1 MQNKKESRYGFKKIL
16 VCLSMMLLG
25 SVMFIIPALA
35 AAPNA
40 STTMFNLISLMLSM
54 FKYVGAAIFVW
65 AIIQFILATKRSD
78 ADSKADAVQ
87 TAVCG
92 IAMMSIKT
100 IVVGLGITDAIDGA
114 DSFNDESLRLS
125 RDLESEKLLT
135 KANQILNLMTK
146 CYPILLTVKLNLTS
160 QHDKD

>member
-1 MQNKKESRYGFKKIL
+1 MQMHKKKKINCMKL
-16 VCLSMMLLG
+16 VICFVMMLLG
-25 SVMFIIPALA
+25 SVMFIIPAFA

-40 STTMFNLISLMLSM
+40 NEAMVKLINLMLSM

-114 DSFNDESLRLS
+114 DSFNDESLKTS
-125 RDLESEKLLT
+125 TTTPEHGSGTNNPDN
-135 KANQILNLMTK
+135 AG
-146 CYPILLTVKLNLTS
+146 TV
-160 QHDKD
+160 

>member
-1 MQNKKESRYGFKKIL
+1 MQMHKKKKINCMKL
-16 VCLSMMLLG
+16 VICFVMMLLG
-25 SVMFIIPALA
+25 SVMFIIPAFA

-40 STTMFNLISLMLSM
+40 NEAMVKLINLMLSM

-114 DSFNDESLRLS
+114 DSFNDESLKTS
-125 RDLESEKLLT
+125 TTTPGHGSGTNNPDN
-135 KANQILNLMTK
+135 AG
-146 CYPILLTVKLNLTS
+146 TV
-160 QHDKD
+160 

>member
-87 TAVCG
+87 TAFCG
-92 IAMMSIKT
+92 IALMGIT
-100 IVVGLGITDAIDGA
+100 LVVQGLGIGKAIDQGKPDTKFDDKMLS
-114 DSFNDESLRLS
+114 DSSHGEAKSDQP
-125 RDLESEKLLT
+125 T
-135 KANQILNLMTK
+135 
-146 CYPILLTVKLNLTS
+146 
-160 QHDKD
+160 

>member
-1 MQNKKESRYGFKKIL
+1 MQNKKENKYGFKKIL
-16 VCLSMMLLG
+16 DCFSMMLLG
-25 SVMFIIPALA
+25 SVMFIVPALA
-35 AAPNA
+35 TAPNA

-92 IAMMSIKT
+92 IALMGIT
-100 IVVGLGITDAIDGA
+100 LVVQGLGIGQAVDQGKPDTKFDDKVLS
-114 DSFNDESLRLS
+114 DSSHGEAKSDQP
-125 RDLESEKLLT
+125 T
-135 KANQILNLMTK
+135 
-146 CYPILLTVKLNLTS
+146 
-160 QHDKD
+160 

>member
-1 MQNKKESRYGFKKIL
+1 MQNKKENRYRFKKIL

-35 AAPNA
+35 TAPNA

-92 IAMMSIKT
+92 IALMGIT
-100 IVVGLGITDAIDGA
+100 LVVQGLGIGNAIDQGKPNTKFDDKMLS
-114 DSFNDESLRLS
+114 DSSHGEAKSDQP
-125 RDLESEKLLT
+125 T
-135 KANQILNLMTK
+135 
-146 CYPILLTVKLNLTS
+146 
-160 QHDKD
+160 

>member
-1 MQNKKESRYGFKKIL
+1 MQNKKENKYGFKKIL

-92 IAMMSIKT
+92 IALMGIT
-100 IVVGLGITDAIDGA
+100 LVVQGLGIGQAIDQGKPDTKFDDKVLS
-114 DSFNDESLRLS
+114 DSSHGEAKSDQP
-125 RDLESEKLLT
+125 T
-135 KANQILNLMTK
+135 
-146 CYPILLTVKLNLTS
+146 
-160 QHDKD
+160 

>member
-16 VCLSMMLLG
+16 VCLSMMMLG

-114 DSFNDESLRLS
+114 DSFNDESLTS
-125 RDLESEKLLT
+125 STTTTTPGHGSGTNNPDN
-135 KANQILNLMTK
+135 AG
-146 CYPILLTVKLNLTS
+146 TV
-160 QHDKD
+160 

>member
-1 MQNKKESRYGFKKIL
+1 MQMHKKKKINCMKL
-16 VCLSMMLLG
+16 VICFVMMLLG
-25 SVMFIIPALA
+25 SVMFIIPAFA
-35 AAPNA
+35 DAPNA
-40 STTMFNLISLMLSM
+40 NEAMVKLINLMLSM

-114 DSFNDESLRLS
+114 DSFNDESLKTS
-125 RDLESEKLLT
+125 TTTPGHGSGTNNPDN
-135 KANQILNLMTK
+135 AG
-146 CYPILLTVKLNLTS
+146 TV
-160 QHDKD
+160 

>member
-16 VCLSMMLLG
+16 VCLSMMMLG

-92 IAMMSIKT
+92 IALMGIT
-100 IVVGLGITDAIDGA
+100 LVVQGLGIGNAIDQGKPDTKFDDKMLS
-114 DSFNDESLRLS
+114 DSSHGEAKSDQP
-125 RDLESEKLLT
+125 T
-135 KANQILNLMTK
+135 
-146 CYPILLTVKLNLTS
+146 
-160 QHDKD
+160 

>member
-1 MQNKKESRYGFKKIL
+1 MQIHKKKKINCMKL
-16 VCLSMMLLG
+16 VICFVMMLLG
-25 SVMFIIPALA
+25 SVMFIIPAFA

-40 STTMFNLISLMLSM
+40 NEAMVKLINLMLSM

-114 DSFNDESLRLS
+114 DSFNDESLKTS
-125 RDLESEKLLT
+125 TTTPGHGSGTNNPDN
-135 KANQILNLMTK
+135 AG
-146 CYPILLTVKLNLTS
+146 TV
-160 QHDKD
+160 

>member
-92 IAMMSIKT
+92 IALMGIT
-100 IVVGLGITDAIDGA
+100 LVVQGLGIGKAVDQGKPDTKFDDKMLS
-114 DSFNDESLRLS
+114 DSSHGEAKSDQP
-125 RDLESEKLLT
+125 T
-135 KANQILNLMTK
+135 
-146 CYPILLTVKLNLTS
+146 
-160 QHDKD
+160 

>member
-1 MQNKKESRYGFKKIL
+1 MQNKKENRYRFKKIL

-35 AAPNA
+35 TAPNA

-92 IAMMSIKT
+92 IALMGIT
-100 IVVGLGITDAIDGA
+100 LVVQGLGIGQAIDQGKPDTKFDDKVLS
-114 DSFNDESLRLS
+114 DSSHGEAKSDQP
-125 RDLESEKLLT
+125 T
-135 KANQILNLMTK
+135 
-146 CYPILLTVKLNLTS
+146 
-160 QHDKD
+160 

>member
-1 MQNKKESRYGFKKIL
+1 MKRKIDYKKIL
-16 VCLSMMLLG
+16 ICFAAMLLG
-25 SVMFIIPALA
+25 SAMFIIPAFA

-40 STTMFNLISLMLSM
+40 SDTMLKLINLILSM

-92 IAMMSIKT
+92 IALMG
-100 IVVGLGITDAIDGA
+100 IVVVVKGLGIGSAIDKDNSEGL
-114 DSFNDESLRLS
+114 DDKSLTGTT
-125 RDLESEKLLT
+125 T
-135 KANQILNLMTK
+135 KT
-146 CYPILLTVKLNLTS
+146 TT
-160 QHDKD
+160 

>member
-16 VCLSMMLLG
+16 VCLSMILLG

-92 IAMMSIKT
+92 IALMGIT
-100 IVVGLGITDAIDGA
+100 LVVQGLGIGKAIDQGKPDTKFDDKMLS
-114 DSFNDESLRLS
+114 DSSHGEAKSDQP
-125 RDLESEKLLT
+125 T
-135 KANQILNLMTK
+135 
-146 CYPILLTVKLNLTS
+146 
-160 QHDKD
+160 

>member
-1 MQNKKESRYGFKKIL
+1 MQNKKENKYGFKKIL
-16 VCLSMMLLG
+16 ACFSMMLLG
-25 SVMFIIPALA
+25 SVMFIVPALA
-35 AAPNA
+35 TAPNA

-92 IAMMSIKT
+92 IALMGIT
-100 IVVGLGITDAIDGA
+100 LVVQGLGIGQAIDQGKPDTKFDDKVLS
-114 DSFNDESLRLS
+114 DSSHGEAKSDQP
-125 RDLESEKLLT
+125 T
-135 KANQILNLMTK
+135 
-146 CYPILLTVKLNLTS
+146 
-160 QHDKD
+160 

>member
-1 MQNKKESRYGFKKIL
+1 MQMHKKKKINCMKL
-16 VCLSMMLLG
+16 VICFVMMLLG
-25 SVMFIIPALA
+25 SVMFIIPAFA

-40 STTMFNLISLMLSM
+40 NEAMVKLINLMLSM

-114 DSFNDESLRLS
+114 DSFNDESLKTS
-125 RDLESEKLLT
+125 TTTPGHGGGTNNPDN
-135 KANQILNLMTK
+135 AG
-146 CYPILLTVKLNLTS
+146 TV
-160 QHDKD
+160 